1 MSFQPAKNISKN
13 TGNYF
18 IHKHNNIV
26 NKIFSSNLTVG
37 GQRRCLYVKYTQ
49 NGIKVGKDQIYELS
63 VKSKKQAGVK
73 TFIANILLCK

>member
-13 TGNYF
+13 TGNSL

-37 GQRRCLYVKYTQ
+37 GQRRCLYVKYT
-49 NGIKVGKDQIYELS
+49 
-63 VKSKKQAGVK
+63 
-73 TFIANILLCK
+73 